1 MLSRDEVWK
10 LVVDW
15 TDSDRLKIH
24 ALAVEAVMRDFA
36 RQYGQDEELFGLT
49 GLLHDADYDRW
60 PDEHPNRVIKWL
72 NERGEPEISR
82 AVAAHCPSG
91 KNLRD
96 TLLAKALVASDEIAG
111 FIIAC
116 ALVRPER
123 TEGLLPKSVHKK
135 LKTPAFAAG
144 VDRGEVAE
152 GLRLI
157 VEAVGGTEDGH
168 IQRIISAIHERRGE
182 LGLLPS
188 VEKKGTDG

>member
-1 MLSRDEVWK
+1 MLSRDEAWE
-10 LVVDW
+10 LVKSW
-15 TDSDRLKIH
+15 TDSDRLRIH

-36 RQYGQDEELFGLT
+36 QRYGQDEELFGLV

-60 PDEHPNRVIKWL
+60 PSEHPNRVIQWL
-72 NERGEPEISR
+72 NDRDELDISK
-82 AVAAHCPSG
+82 AIAAHCPSG
-91 KNLRD
+91 KDLRD

-111 FIIAC
+111 FVIAC

-123 TEGLLPKSVHKK
+123 TNGLLPKSIHKK

-157 VEAVGGTEDGH
+157 IEAVGGTVDEH
-168 IQRIISAIHERRGE
+168 IQRIIAAIHEKRNE
-182 LGLLPS
+182 LSLLAQ
-188 VEKKGTDG
+188 VGN

>member
-1 MLSRDEVWK
+1 MISRDEAWE
-10 LVVDW
+10 LVKNW
-15 TDSDRLKIH
+15 TDSDRLRIH

-36 RQYGQDEELFGLT
+36 QRYGQDEELYGLV
-49 GLLHDADYDRW
+49 GLLHDADYDHW
-60 PDEHPNRVIKWL
+60 PGEHPNRVTQWL
-72 NERGEPEISR
+72 SDRGEPDISR
-82 AVAAHCPSG
+82 AIAAHCPSA

-111 FIIAC
+111 FVIAC

-157 VEAVGGTEDGH
+157 VEVVGGTVDEH
-168 IQRIISAIHERRGE
+168 IQRIIAAIHEKRGE
-182 LGLLPS
+182 LGLVAQVS
-188 VEKKGTDG
+188 N

>member
-1 MLSRDEVWK
+1 MLSREEAWE
-10 LVVDW
+10 LVKSW
-15 TDSDRLKIH
+15 TDSDRLRIH

-36 RQYGQDEELFGLT
+36 RQHGQDEELFGVT

-72 NERGEPEISR
+72 DERGELEISR
-82 AVAAHCPSG
+82 AIAAHCPSS

-111 FIIAC
+111 FVIAC

-123 TEGLLPKSVHKK
+123 TEGLLPKSIYKK

-152 GLRLI
+152 GFRLI
-157 VEAVGGTEDGH
+157 IEAVGGTEDGH
-168 IQRIISAIHERRGE
+168 IQRIIYAIHQRRGE
-182 LGLLPS
+182 LGLLPPS
-188 VEKKGTDG
+188 